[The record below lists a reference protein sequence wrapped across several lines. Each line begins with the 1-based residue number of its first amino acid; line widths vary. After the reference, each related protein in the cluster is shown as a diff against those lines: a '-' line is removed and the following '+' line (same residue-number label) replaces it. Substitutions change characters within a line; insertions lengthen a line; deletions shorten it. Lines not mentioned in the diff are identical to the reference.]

1 MLGDPVNR
9 LEELQAELLSRQN
22 ALSSRIQSILSETG
36 EKELPEL
43 QVLSEDRAQL
53 IKEIQHTKDEGDA
66 LLLQVEGNGEAASM
80 YRVAAR
86 VQRFEEFANRANEY
100 VKNVLPE
107 EIERVADADR
117 HHSDDEVAA
126 YIKELQA
133 KREEELRKIGI
144 LKERTTKRANDLRNG
159 PRVENGELNALC
171 RVSRAKEEELD
182 KETKETQEYV
192 DEARLKKADLIAK
205 IRELRQ
211 AKSKLQ
217 VELLDTKHKNEKKV
231 NEMKARIRHAEL
243 ANKRDI
249 RVCQQLNTTNAALT
263 TNAQTLLGQLN
274 VEHYGI
280 EGAPS
285 EKALITMRKEEER
298 RAAAA
303 LANGRGNNNN
313 NGSHPAGNETEGLC
327 PRRDTGNFNGDASA
341 ASSRRQSNQQNTGLA
356 AMQRTASQRSRDAS
370 QKADLDQRRQSGQ
383 SSQASRHSAT
393 SKDRQAG
400 RTNSRGS
407 SAH

>member
-1 MLGDPVNR
+1 MLTDPVNR
-9 LEELQAELLSRQN
+9 LEELQAEVLSRQN

-36 EKELPEL
+36 DKELPEL
-43 QVLSEDRAQL
+43 QVLSDDRVQL

-66 LLLQVEGNGEAASM
+66 LLLQVEGNAEAASM

-133 KREEELRKIGI
+133 KREEELRKIGL

-171 RVSRAKEEELD
+171 RVSRAKEEEPD
-182 KETKETQEYV
+182 KETRETQEYV
-192 DEARLKKADLIAK
+192 DEARLKKVDLIAK
-205 IRELRQ
+205 IKELRQ

-313 NGSHPAGNETEGLC
+313 NGSHPAGNEPEGLC
-327 PRRDTGNFNGDASA
+327 PRGDTGNFNGDASA
-341 ASSRRQSNQQNTGLA
+341 ESSRRHSNQQNPALA
-356 AMQRTASQRSRDAS
+356 ELQQTASQRSRDAS
-370 QKADLDQRRQSGQ
+370 QKADLYQRRQSGQ
-383 SSQASRHSAT
+383 SSQASRHSEA
-393 SKDRQAG
+393 SKE
-400 RTNSRGS
+400 N
-407 SAH
+407 

>member
-1 MLGDPVNR
+1 MLSDPVNR

-43 QVLSEDRAQL
+43 QVLSEGRVQL

-133 KREEELRKIGI
+133 KREEELRKIGM

-205 IRELRQ
+205 IKELRQ
-211 AKSKLQ
+211 AKSKIQ

-313 NGSHPAGNETEGLC
+313 GSHPAGNETDGLC
-327 PRRDTGNFNGDASA
+327 PGRDTGNFNGDTSA
-341 ASSRRQSNQQNTGLA
+341 PSSRRQSNQQNPALA
-356 AMQRTASQRSRDAS
+356 AIQRTASQRSRDAS
-370 QKADLDQRRQSGQ
+370 QKADLDQRGQSGQ
-383 SSQASRHSAT
+383 LSQASRHSAT